1 MDFRVP
7 KELRSNA
14 TLRQLHLGIDLP
26 SWFCASIKE
35 IDKDLHFI
43 WSDFEC
49 IYDDIMNQYTGSN
62 EDPRFCIGPIQGS
75 TYEVWGWP
83 LKLNKDEYK
92 PNKCWHLWRIARPH
106 GWAHVIEISSRE
118 PEYLQFLLERL
129 HKQAVYKNKYGHLA
143 WNKLQQDEENERK
156 EKAELEN
163 KQKFDDLQKE
173 NKRFIKIA
181 MENLASGITAPSN
194 PVKEIITSFGGQTNK
209 SRIIRPITDEEGGII
224 H

>member
-7 KELRSNA
+7 KELRSTA
-14 TLRQLHLGIDLP
+14 PLRQLHVGIDLP
-26 SWFCASIKE
+26 AWFCHSIKE

-49 IYDDIMNQYTGSN
+49 IYDDLMNQYTGSL
-62 EDPRFCIGPIQGS
+62 EDPRFCIGPVQGS

-106 GWAHVIEISSRE
+106 GWCHVIEISSKE
-118 PEYLQFLLERL
+118 PEYLQFLVERL
-129 HKQAVYKNKYGHLA
+129 YKQATYKAKYGVHA

-156 EKAELEN
+156 EKEEAQNQQKFKDLQNEN
-163 KQKFDDLQKE
+163 KKFVKL
-173 NKRFIKIA
+173 A
-181 MENLASGITAPSN
+181 MENLASGVTAATN
-194 PVKEIITSFGGQTNK
+194 PTREIIYGYSNQTNK
-209 SRIIRPITDEEGGII
+209 SKIIRPITDKEGGLVS
-224 H
+224 